1 MAIPCFGEKDEKNSI
16 LAEHFHLK
24 IYYCFHVTLACH
36 ICLGKYNKRMDTESL
51 AALFKT
57 LSEPVRLRIVYL
69 LLEKGELCVCDL
81 VDTLEISQSVVSR
94 HLAYLRN
101 NNLVSTRREGVW
113 VYYRITECCC
123 EPLFEYIRQSGEK
136 NPEMQADIT
145 RLQAVSQQDKC
156 G

>member
-1 MAIPCFGEKDEKNSI
+1 MFGHSE
-16 LAEHFHLK
+16 
-24 IYYCFHVTLACH
+24 VTLTRPANNSSNYYSLAIFAYANIIWH
-36 ICLGKYNKRMDTESL
+36 MDTESL
-51 AALFKT
+51 AAIFKT
-57 LSEPVRLRIVYL
+57 LSEPVRLRITYL

-81 VDTLEISQSVVSR
+81 VDTLELSQSVVSR

-113 VYYRITECCC
+113 IYYRITECCC

-136 NPEMQADIT
+136 NAEMQADVA
-145 RLQAVSQQDKC
+145 RLETVAQHAKC

>member
-1 MAIPCFGEKDEKNSI
+1 
-16 LAEHFHLK
+16 
-24 IYYCFHVTLACH
+24 
-36 ICLGKYNKRMDTESL
+36 MDTESL

-81 VDTLEISQSVVSR
+81 VETLELSQSVVSR

-123 EPLFEYIRQSGEK
+123 DSLFEYIRQSGEK
-136 NPEMQADIT
+136 NAEMQADLARIDT
-145 RLQAVSQQDKC
+145 VLQQAKC

>member
-1 MAIPCFGEKDEKNSI
+1 
-16 LAEHFHLK
+16 
-24 IYYCFHVTLACH
+24 
-36 ICLGKYNKRMDTESL
+36 MDTESL

-57 LSEPVRLRIVYL
+57 LSEPVRLRIAYL

-81 VDTLEISQSVVSR
+81 VETLELSQSVVSR

-101 NNLVSTRREGVW
+101 NNLVTTRREGVW
-113 VYYRITECCC
+113 VYYRITKCCC

-136 NPEMQADIT
+136 NSEMQADVA
-145 RLQAVSQQDKC
+145 RLDAVSQQAKC

>member
-1 MAIPCFGEKDEKNSI
+1 
-16 LAEHFHLK
+16 
-24 IYYCFHVTLACH
+24 
-36 ICLGKYNKRMDTESL
+36 MDTESL

-81 VDTLEISQSVVSR
+81 VETMGLSQSVVSR

-123 EPLFEYIRQSGEK
+123 EPLFGYIRQSGKK
-136 NPEMQADIT
+136 NTEMQADVA
-145 RLQAVSQQDKC
+145 RLETTSQQASC

>member
-1 MAIPCFGEKDEKNSI
+1 MVDSKFNHVASI
-16 LAEHFHLK
+16 SKF
-24 IYYCFHVTLACH
+24 IVTYYITLSCY
-36 ICLGKYNKRMDTESL
+36 ICLSKYNERMNTESL

-57 LSEPVRLRIVYL
+57 LSEPVRVRITYL

-101 NNLVSTRREGVW
+101 NNLVTTRRKGVW

-136 NPEMQADIT
+136 NSEMQADVA
-145 RLQAVSQQDKC
+145 RLEAVGQQEKC

>member
-1 MAIPCFGEKDEKNSI
+1 MAG
-16 LAEHFHLK
+16 
-24 IYYCFHVTLACH
+24 
-36 ICLGKYNKRMDTESL
+36 MDTQSL

-81 VDTLEISQSVVSR
+81 VNTLELSQSVVSR

-101 NNLVSTRREGVW
+101 NQLVSTRREGVW
-113 VYYRITECCC
+113 VYYHITPCCC
-123 EPLFEYIRQSGEK
+123 EPLFEHIRRSGKK
-136 NPEMQADIT
+136 NAEMQADLS
-145 RLQAVSQQDKC
+145 RLEATSSQTLC

>member
-1 MAIPCFGEKDEKNSI
+1 MN
-16 LAEHFHLK
+16 
-24 IYYCFHVTLACH
+24 
-36 ICLGKYNKRMDTESL
+36 TESL

-81 VDTLEISQSVVSR
+81 VDTLQISQSVVSR

-101 NNLVSTRREGVW
+101 NNLVATRRDGVW
-113 VYYRITECCC
+113 VYYQITEGCC

-136 NPEMQADIT
+136 NSEMQNDIA
-145 RLQAVSQQDKC
+145 RLERLDLKARC